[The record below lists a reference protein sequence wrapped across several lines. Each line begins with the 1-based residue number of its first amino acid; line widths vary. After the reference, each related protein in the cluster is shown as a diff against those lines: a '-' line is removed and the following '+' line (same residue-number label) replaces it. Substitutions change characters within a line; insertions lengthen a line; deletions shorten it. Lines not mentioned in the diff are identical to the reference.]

1 MILFS
6 LALAIYSTASLLVKM
21 SMETYFLTPQE
32 SLYYVSLMVL
42 LCFYGSI
49 ITNKQDILNI
59 APESYFPLFMR
70 CLCGFLSE
78 ILLYMAFAQTN
89 YSKAICIFFTNTLMI
104 PFFGKCILGENIIKW
119 DIIAILCGFAGMI
132 LIV

>member
-1 MILFS
+1 MLLFS

-78 ILLYMAFAQTN
+78 ILLYMAFA
-89 YSKAICIFFTNTLMI
+89 
-104 PFFGKCILGENIIKW
+104 
-119 DIIAILCGFAGMI
+119 
-132 LIV
+132 

>member
-6 LALAIYSTASLLVKM
+6 LALAMYSTASLLVKA
-21 SMETYFLTPQE
+21 SMETYKLTPQE
-32 SLYYVSLMVL
+32 SLYYVSLVIL
-42 LCFYGSI
+42 LFFYGSI

-78 ILLYMAFAQTN
+78 ILLYMAM
-89 YSKAICIFFTNTLMI
+89 S
-104 PFFGKCILGENIIKW
+104 
-119 DIIAILCGFAGMI
+119 
-132 LIV
+132 